1 MPLTTPDPV
10 MARLDRLERESRRWR
25 RVALGSWL
33 AIAALLLLG
42 QSPPRAPRPA
52 SPARTV
58 EAERFV
64 LRDARGRAGAML
76 GWEADDTPRLVLHDP
91 TGQPRTVLAI
101 GAGGAPGLT
110 LLDADGKTVR
120 AALVVGPDGAPGLAL
135 FDPAGK
141 PRLAAALFHASG
153 SARATS
159 GREPAPAIVA
169 YDAAGVVRATFGL
182 RGADATAGLEL
193 ADGRGAA
200 RAVLRVR
207 PDGAPDLTFVR
218 QVAEAI
224 AHHINGYKV
233 VVTKST
239 VPTGTGRMIEQI
251 LRSNDGDR
259 EFSVVS
265 NPEFLREGSAIADFL
280 RPDRIVIGAS
290 DARAIEVMKEV
301 YGPLF
306 LAETP
311 FVITDVASAELIKY
325 ASNGF
330 LAVKISFINEIA
342 RLCELMGADVHDVSR
357 GMGLD
362 GRIGSRFLLAGPGFG
377 GSCFPKDTAAA
388 VDLARQHGYRFRIIE
403 SAICVNAETKAR
415 MIEKIA
421 AAAGP
426 LAGRTVGVL
435 GLSFKPETDDIR
447 ESPALAV
454 ISDLVAAGASVRAFD
469 PAAMENA
476 RAIFPDLHYATDAY
490 DCATGADVL
499 VLTTEWNE
507 FRALD
512 FGRLAKLMR
521 SKTVVD
527 LRNVYDPRE
536 LRAAGWSY
544 TGVGRS

>member
-1 MPLTTPDPV
+1 
-10 MARLDRLERESRRWR
+10 MAQ
-25 RVALGSWL
+25 
-33 AIAALLLLG
+33 AI
-42 QSPPRAPRPA
+42 S
-52 SPARTV
+52 
-58 EAERFV
+58 
-64 LRDARGRAGAML
+64 DHM
-76 GWEADDTPRLVLHDP
+76 
-91 TGQPRTVLAI
+91 
-101 GAGGAPGLT
+101 
-110 LLDADGKTVR
+110 
-120 AALVVGPDGAPGLAL
+120 
-135 FDPAGK
+135 
-141 PRLAAALFHASG
+141 
-153 SARATS
+153 
-159 GREPAPAIVA
+159 
-169 YDAAGVVRATFGL
+169 
-182 RGADATAGLEL
+182 
-193 ADGRGAA
+193 
-200 RAVLRVR
+200 
-207 PDGAPDLTFVR
+207 
-218 QVAEAI
+218 
-224 AHHINGYKV
+224 NGYKV

-251 LRSNDGDR
+251 LRSNDDGR

-290 DARAIEVMKEV
+290 DPRAIEVMKEV
-301 YGPLF
+301 YSPLF

-342 RLCELMGADVHDVSR
+342 RLCELMGADVHDVAR

-362 GRIGSRFLLAGPGFG
+362 RRIGSRFLLPGPGFG

-403 SAICVNAETKAR
+403 SAIAVNAETKAR

-421 AAAGP
+421 AAGGP

-454 ISDLVAAGASVRAFD
+454 IADLVAAGASVRTFD
-469 PAAMENA
+469 PAAMDNA
-476 RAIFPDLHYATDAY
+476 RAVFPDLYYATDAY

-499 VLTTEWNE
+499 VLATEWNE

-512 FGRLAKLMR
+512 FDRLAKLMR

-527 LRNVYDPRE
+527 LRNVYEPKE
-536 LRAAGWSY
+536 LSAAGWSY

>member
-1 MPLTTPDPV
+1 MNICVVGTGYVGLVTGACLADFGMNV
-10 MARLDRLERESRRWR
+10 LCVDKDESK
-25 RVALGSWL
+25 
-33 AIAALLLLG
+33 IAALQAGRIPIYEPGLEEIVAKN
-42 QSPPRAPRPA
+42 Q
-52 SPARTV
+52 
-58 EAERFV
+58 
-64 LRDARGRAGAML
+64 RAG
-76 GWEADDTPRLVLHDP
+76 RLTFTTDLKS
-91 TGQPRTVLAI
+91 GIQSALAI
-101 GAGGAPGLT
+101 FIA
-110 LLDADGKTVR
+110 
-120 AALVVGPDGAPGLAL
+120 VGTPP
-135 FDPAGK
+135 
-141 PRLAAALFHASG
+141 
-153 SARATS
+153 
-159 GREPAPAIVA
+159 
-169 YDAAGVVRATFGL
+169 
-182 RGADATAGLEL
+182 
-193 ADGRGAA
+193 
-200 RAVLRVR
+200 R

-218 QVAEAI
+218 QVAQAI
-224 AHHINGYKV
+224 ADNMNGYKV

-251 LRSNDGDR
+251 LRSEDGNR

-290 DARAIEVMKEV
+290 DARAVEVMKEV

-342 RLCELMGADVHDVSR
+342 RLCELMGADVHDVAR

-362 GRIGSRFLLAGPGFG
+362 RRIGSRFLLPGPGFG

-415 MIEKIA
+415 MIQKIA
-421 AAAGP
+421 TAAGP
-426 LAGRTVGVL
+426 LAGRTAAVL

-454 ISDLVAAGASVRAFD
+454 IADLVTAGASVRAFD
-469 PAAMENA
+469 PAAIENA
-476 RAIFPDLHYATDAY
+476 RGVFPQLYYATDAY
-490 DCATGADVL
+490 DCAAGADVL
-499 VLTTEWNE
+499 VIATEWNE

-512 FGRLAKLMR
+512 FDRLAKVMK

-527 LRNVYDPRE
+527 LRNVYEPRE
-536 LRAAGWSY
+536 LSAAGWSY
-544 TGVGRS
+544 TGIGRS